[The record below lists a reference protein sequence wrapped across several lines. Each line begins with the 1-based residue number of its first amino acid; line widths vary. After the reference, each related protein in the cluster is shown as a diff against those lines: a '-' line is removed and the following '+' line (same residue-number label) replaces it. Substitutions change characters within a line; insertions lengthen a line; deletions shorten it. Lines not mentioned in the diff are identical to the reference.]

1 MYGYVTPPPLPKE
14 EMAVYNSFYCGICK
28 STGKSVGQKARFT
41 TNHEITFFALLS
53 HELTKEDTNFSVCR
67 CLFSR
72 HKIVVAESALMDDV
86 VALNLILSYYKA
98 VDGIVDGD
106 GFKYKVFK
114 RALRP
119 AYEKSA
125 QRLPQAD
132 EIVKSGYEKLRR
144 AEKNSEKSFDK
155 IADVF
160 ATMMS
165 DCLQLI
171 TGTNVAKGVVYNV
184 AKFIYLA
191 DALDDIDEDYKAKR
205 YNVFLA
211 NLPYEGRERFIK
223 DNYERLSFIFAA
235 TINRA
240 IQSLGEIEL
249 TRCHNILCDIVQK
262 GLRQKTDQLLSSKK
276 KLPPPKI

>member
-1 MYGYVTPPPLPKE
+1 M
-14 EMAVYNSFYCGICK
+14 
-28 STGKSVGQKARFT
+28 
-41 TNHEITFFALLS
+41 
-53 HELTKEDTNFSVCR
+53 
-67 CLFSR
+67 FSR
-72 HKIVVAESALMDDV
+72 HKIVVAKSALMDDV

-125 QRLPQAD
+125 QRLPRAD

-249 TRCHNILCDIVQK
+249 TRCHDILCDIVQK